1 MPHEPKDSFIV
12 LAVNVGSFR
21 AVIGAGDEKAADSTP
36 ETKTVSPLRKLLDES
51 LAWKNFFRER
61 AVDDADDREGGFA
74 MGNNTRGG
82 AEEGMTVLI
91 SLMAV
96 RKPPAV
102 FIPGR
107 GAVHGL
113 GSLSRGTML
122 AKRDGVVVWHPEKPG
137 VQFQPI
143 PAGGAPAE
151 TPAARLRQMKSMAS
165 QFSSTL
171 LGWRGDNSDR
181 EVLRMLPQPL
191 YRYES
196 KRSDLLDGAVFAF
209 VQGTD
214 PESLLLIEAFK
225 KDDGF
230 EWQFAFALRTS
241 GVLEGRHQDKIVW
254 HSDRLTIENDP
265 RLTYISLTRPLNQTS
280 PVISQRKAN
289 DHEPR
294 GTALHGFDV
303 TPADGMGIRG

>member
-1 MPHEPKDSFIV
+1 MNRNSFIV
-12 LAVNVGSFR
+12 LAVMLGSFR
-21 AVIGAGDEKAADSTP
+21 AVLGAGDEKAADSTP
-36 ETKTVSPLRKLLDES
+36 ETKTVSPVRKLLDES
-51 LAWKNFFRER
+51 LAWEELFANER
-61 AVDDADDREGGFA
+61 STTPMTAKVVLRW
-74 MGNNTRGG
+74 GNNTRGG
-82 AEEGMTVLI
+82 AEEGMTVLY
-91 SLMAV
+91 LADGC
-96 RKPPAV
+96 PEAAGCFYPWA
-102 FIPGR
+102 
-107 GAVHGL
+107 GALVHGL

-122 AKRDGVVVWHPEKPG
+122 AKRDGAVVWHPEKPG

-143 PAGGAPAE
+143 PAAGAPAE
-151 TPAARLRQMKSMAS
+151 TPTARLRQMKLMAS

-265 RLTYISLTRPLNQTS
+265 RLTYISLTRPLN
-280 PVISQRKAN
+280 
-289 DHEPR
+289 
-294 GTALHGFDV
+294 LDV
-303 TPADGMGIRG
+303 PSDQPKKGE